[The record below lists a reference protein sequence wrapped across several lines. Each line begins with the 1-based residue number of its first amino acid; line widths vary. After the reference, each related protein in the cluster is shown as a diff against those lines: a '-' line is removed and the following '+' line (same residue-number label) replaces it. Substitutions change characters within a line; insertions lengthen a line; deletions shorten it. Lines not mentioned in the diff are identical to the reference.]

1 MSTKVLLMDDH
12 QIFRDGL
19 KLLIDRQKSME
30 VVGEAGSGRE
40 AVQQA
45 EKLQP
50 DIIVM
55 DIGMSDMDGIEATK
69 AICAAQPQ
77 ARIIALSIYSEKI
90 FVSEMLNAGAK
101 GYLPKN
107 AASDELIVAIKAVVG
122 GKGYLSPLISGD
134 VIDDYVRSLKS
145 REMRKPAMLTLQE
158 KEVLRLIA
166 LGCNSKVV
174 AKRMKVKTHTVKAYR
189 KRIMKKLDLGGIAD
203 LTKYAIDHHML
214 GND

>member
-1 MSTKVLLMDDH
+1 MSIKVLLVDDH

-19 KLLIDRQKSME
+19 KLLIDRQKSMK

-40 AVQQA
+40 AILQA

-77 ARIIALSIYSEKI
+77 AFIIALSIHSENI

-134 VIDDYVRSLKS
+134 VIEDYVRSLKS
-145 REMRKPAMLTLQE
+145 KEMRKPTALTLQE
-158 KEVLRLIA
+158 KEVMRLIA
-166 LGCNSKVV
+166 LGCSSKVV
-174 AKRMKVKTHTVKAYR
+174 AKRMKVKIHTVEAYR
-189 KRIMKKLDLGGIAD
+189 KRIMKKLGLGGIAD
-203 LTKYAIDHHML
+203 LTKYAIEHRML
-214 GND
+214 DND

>member
-50 DIIVM
+50 DIIV
-55 DIGMSDMDGIEATK
+55 MDGIEATK